1 MQSKISIVLSALAL
15 VLAGFAFFKKPTA
28 APLVDTRTGEEVKV
42 AEALTGEEGPRP
54 VVVAYVNADSLNEHY
69 GFIVDKRKQLESK
82 LKTAEAN
89 VRKEYQSRQSEVE
102 RLIQYAEKNPNLSQT
117 EQMAIQNDIM
127 RMEGEIAQVQEREMT
142 AIQKQRDE
150 LDTELHARVKQYLEA
165 YSKQRGIDYVFNYQA
180 GLHTILYGGKAY
192 DVTAEVLAGLN
203 AEYAQEK
210 ESKK

>member
-28 APLVDTRTGEEVKV
+28 APLVDARTGEEVKV

-54 VVVAYVNADSLNEHY
+54 VVVAYVNADTLNEHY

-82 LKTAEAN
+82 LNTAEAK

-102 RLIQYAEKNPNLSQT
+102 RLIQYAEKNPNLSKT

-127 RMEGEIAQVQEREMT
+127 RMEDEIAKIQEREMT
-142 AIQKQRDE
+142 SIQKQRDE
-150 LDTELHARVKQYLEA
+150 LDTELHARVKQYLED

-210 ESKK
+210 EPKK